1 MTRARTGLLFFPG
14 GGRGGGG
21 PCARPSDAGGEY
33 RDTESELCPFSLF
46 SSEESTAS
54 AKRYAEVFNL
64 LIRRYR
70 CVLS

>member
-14 GGRGGGG
+14 GGRGGGA
-21 PCARPSDAGGEY
+21 CARPSDAGGEY
-33 RDTESELCPFSLF
+33 KDTESELFPFSLF